1 MAYDKDGPVKGHLKP
16 CAVGAE
22 VNRLVQPEPASVP
35 NNTYGLMQGK
45 AIGVVV
51 LDKIVVPRLARC
63 GVVQATP
70 DPVRELADLG
80 NLLAS
85 PGHVEWRVLE
95 SKPKNAGSGGH

>member
-1 MAYDKDGPVKGHLKP
+1 M
-16 CAVGAE
+16 
-22 VNRLVQPEPASVP
+22 NRLVQPEPASVP

-63 GVVQATP
+63 GVMQATP
-70 DPVRELADLG
+70 DPVRELADFDD
-80 NLLAS
+80 LLAG

-95 SKPKNAGSGGH
+95 GEPKNAGPGGH